1 VPVRPLLTLPAA
13 LVALLIAAAPAVA
26 GGVPQLDGVVL
37 RYTGDD
43 VEPSN
48 VTISDEDG
56 LLTLRENGSRMDA
69 GPGCVV
75 SEDGYLA
82 QCPDAGIERI
92 EVQLGPIGSDVRI
105 LAALPS
111 LLRGGAGDD
120 VLIGGPAEDA
130 IDGGPGQDVLGGG
143 DAADVLRGGA
153 GEDLATYADRV
164 GFDGEL
170 LARRGAVRAMV
181 GRLDWSGGFD
191 ERDTI
196 ATDVEQLEG
205 GAGADRLFL
214 RDGRAT
220 ALTCGGGRD
229 RVEAD
234 PRDVLEIDCES
245 ATVAP
250 APFGAR
256 LTIPTLAFPF
266 TSSGDRGR
274 SEVRV
279 TPLLPLV
286 RGAVAVRVSCPLGS
300 GLLDLE
306 GPGCAGRLRIA
317 RGGGPA
323 LLTRRVRIPR
333 GRVQTVRLPLHASRG
348 LARRAGGLAIAVT
361 ATPDR
366 GHVTRVLR
374 FRVHG

>member
-1 VPVRPLLTLPAA
+1 VPVRHLPTLAAA
-13 LVALLIAAAPAVA
+13 LVALLIAAAPAAA

-48 VTISDEDG
+48 VTISDAAG
-56 LLTLRENGSRMDA
+56 MLTLREDGSRMTA

-75 SEDGYLA
+75 SEDGYVA
-82 QCPDAGIERI
+82 QCPDAGVERI
-92 EVQLGPIGSDVRI
+92 EVRLGPIGSDVRI

-143 DAADVLRGGA
+143 GATDVLRGGA
-153 GEDLATYADRV
+153 GEDLASYADRI
-164 GFDGEL
+164 GLDGTL
-170 LARRGAVRAMV
+170 LPRRDAVRAMI

-205 GAGADRLFL
+205 GASADRLFL

-220 ALTCGGGRD
+220 AVACGGGRD
-229 RVEAD
+229 RVQAD
-234 PRDVLEIDCES
+234 PRDVVEIDCES
-245 ATVAP
+245 TTVAP

-266 TSSGDRGR
+266 TSGGDRGR

-279 TPLLPLV
+279 TPLLPLA
-286 RGAVAVRVSCPLGS
+286 RGAVVLRVSCPLGT
-300 GLLDLE
+300 GLLDLD
-306 GPGCAGRLRIA
+306 GPGCSGRVRIA
-317 RGGGPA
+317 RGHVT
-323 LLTRRVRIPR
+323 LLSRRVRIAR
-333 GRVQTVRLPLHASRG
+333 GRTQTLRLPLHDSRA
-348 LARRAGGLAIAVT
+348 LARRAVGLALTVT
-361 ATPDR
+361 GTPDR

-374 FRVHG
+374 FRVRG